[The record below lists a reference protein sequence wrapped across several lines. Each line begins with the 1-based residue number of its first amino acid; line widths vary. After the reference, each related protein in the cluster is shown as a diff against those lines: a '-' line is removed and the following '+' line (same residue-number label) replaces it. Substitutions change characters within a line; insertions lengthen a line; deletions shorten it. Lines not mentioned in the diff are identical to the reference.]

1 VPEYLYP
8 GVYVEEIDP
17 GKSIEGVP
25 TGTSGFLGSIR
36 CSLGA
41 SATIAAV
48 LVFGVL
54 IGAVAAIAV
63 DKRRRR
69 ARHDA
74 PTP

>member
-25 TGTSGFLGSIR
+25 TSTGGLLGWIR
-36 CSLGA
+36 CSLDA
-41 SATIAAV
+41 SAKIAAV

-54 IGAVAAIAV
+54 LGAAAAIAL
-63 DKRRRR
+63 DMRRRR
-69 ARHDA
+69 ARHD
-74 PTP
+74 PSTL